1 MNIKQLKT
9 YVYEAW
15 VRLHTFN
22 GAVVQPENF
31 KSEVRR
37 YGDLR
42 KKSTWKKAVA
52 AFRAQNFF
60 DSNLDN
66 YNLIIWH
73 LSFPNNEWDYEF
85 RYQIMEEFLM
95 LPGGLECVINGLE
108 QIFQYN
114 NTEDKEKAN
123 ELLKMVAEQ
132 STGTGSIATGFIRQ
146 LAGYYTS

>member
-1 MNIKQLKT
+1 MNLKQLKS

-15 VRLHTFN
+15 VRLHSFN

-42 KKSTWKKAVA
+42 KKSTWEKAVA

-66 YNLIIWH
+66 YNLIIWQFH
-73 LSFPNNEWDYEF
+73 FYPERWDYEF
-85 RYQIMEEFLM
+85 RHQILEEFITI
-95 LPGGLECVINGLE
+95 PQGLQCIVNGLE
-108 QIFQYN
+108 QIF
-114 NTEDKEKAN
+114 
-123 ELLKMVAEQ
+123 
-132 STGTGSIATGFIRQ
+132 
-146 LAGYYTS
+146 